1 MRVDTV
7 LLLAAALVA
16 SPASAIA
23 KNEAAH
29 SSSPPY
35 TISNSSSISAHHS
48 PNFNTNIFHGRF
60 LSLCFSIIILN
71 KLFINIL
78 VNILVDVFHNVL
90 HNLFYNVLYNVHVSI
105 NIPNN
110 TLDHC
115 NLSQCAQSPTNLFL
129 RAFGTLTLH
138 FESYHDVETQV
149 NPRNTFHSRSAIHA
163 TFIIKY
169 DNTNR
174 YYKQRSDYRPPYA
187 PLATPNYCDPNI
199 YPAVPRPPFLGGTP
213 DDPLGILPMITETFT
228 IEGISLTAEFPF
240 LRTALQHLPVTTF
253 ITTDKNP
260 SVVFPSDPIPNY
272 SQTWPSG
279 GDDGHHTPVDGGDG
293 HQTPVSG
300 PGAGAGGGP
309 ASVTATPT
317 YTITAGPSSVV
328 INTQTFTVAPGS
340 SSVVTVDDGGVFTIN
355 PTAVVGQGATVTRPP
370 SVMGPSSSVLG
381 GIPVTSAGSNLEI
394 GGGTFPIPTSGSNT
408 VRVNGKDVTINPTG
422 VIIGGNTMAFTKPA
436 ASDVIVAGGQMLTAI
451 GRSVVV
457 LHSVTYTYGSGSAP
471 IVQVINSDTITI
483 GPSGVIVHGSTIGG
497 VSAQPT
503 DTDYEIIGGATIA
516 KLPPSMVI
524 VNGETYAVGPGA
536 DTKVVTIGDQTLTM
550 GPIGLVMASTTLRYP
565 FDPSV
570 TTTIVGRATGESLPQ
585 ETGKGEED
593 AAYSLRPDVRVGLG
607 CLCIVFG
614 VLVFG

>member
-1 MRVDTV
+1 MYKTFTEYLVVHTSTV
-7 LLLAAALVA
+7 
-16 SPASAIA
+16 
-23 KNEAAH
+23 
-29 SSSPPY
+29 
-35 TISNSSSISAHHS
+35 T
-48 PNFNTNIFHGRF
+48 F
-60 LSLCFSIIILN
+60 LGN
-71 KLFINIL
+71 
-78 VNILVDVFHNVL
+78 
-90 HNLFYNVLYNVHVSI
+90 
-105 NIPNN
+105 
-110 TLDHC
+110 
-115 NLSQCAQSPTNLFL
+115 
-129 RAFGTLTLH
+129 
-138 FESYHDVETQV
+138 
-149 NPRNTFHSRSAIHA
+149 
-163 TFIIKY
+163 
-169 DNTNR
+169 
-174 YYKQRSDYRPPYA
+174 RSDYRPPYA